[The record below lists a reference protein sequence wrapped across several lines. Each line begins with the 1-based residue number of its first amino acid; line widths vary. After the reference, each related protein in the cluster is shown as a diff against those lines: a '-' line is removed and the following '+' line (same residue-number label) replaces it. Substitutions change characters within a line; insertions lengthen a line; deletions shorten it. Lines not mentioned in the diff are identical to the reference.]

1 MSLSLAVSRQERRPT
16 EKDLHL
22 WCYQIGRF
30 RFALLG
36 LFHVSLESAKRQS
49 SLDQWF
55 LVLKPCSTATKHPVL
70 FTPGRR
76 AYTGNRSQ
84 PMTNSSALL
93 SIVFMIAFVM
103 LFDRVHNARFN
114 NRFWKTGLLN
124 QQEIDRLRSILSAC
138 QQG

>member
-1 MSLSLAVSRQERRPT
+1 
-16 EKDLHL
+16 
-22 WCYQIGRF
+22 
-30 RFALLG
+30 
-36 LFHVSLESAKRQS
+36 
-49 SLDQWF
+49 
-55 LVLKPCSTATKHPVL
+55 
-70 FTPGRR
+70 
-76 AYTGNRSQ
+76 
-84 PMTNSSALL
+84 MTNSSALL